1 MYTTLAGSVAND
13 IVDVL
18 FVVSEVKKTLTP
30 NRIPENESIVDRMA
44 RHEREYREWIQKQI

>member
-18 FVVSEVKKTLTP
+18 FIVSEVKKTLTP
-30 NRIPENESIVDRMA
+30 NRIPENESNADRMA
-44 RHEREYREWIQKQI
+44 RHEREHREWIQKQI